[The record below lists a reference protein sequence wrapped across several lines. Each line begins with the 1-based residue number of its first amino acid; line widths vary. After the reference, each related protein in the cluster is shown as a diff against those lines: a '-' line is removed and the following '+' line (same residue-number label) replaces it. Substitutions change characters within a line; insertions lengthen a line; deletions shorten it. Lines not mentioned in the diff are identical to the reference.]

1 MQPRLKTSKM
11 STDLPK
17 DLLGQIKEIFVETF
31 SDHLKKNQVITEG
44 RIYPNEVLLR
54 IGATQGKQLKQ
65 INFLVSMDY
74 KQGKDQVM
82 NLVQVGV
89 DVLATL
95 FDDYF
100 ANQDDADLPRQWT
113 EINADG
119 KKVHI
124 LYSTV
129 NDELESEADRLLGI
143 EKAESFVK
151 EHEGFD
157 EDDEDEA
164 LLAEIKQKLGIADD
178 DDDEVHEDLDEDHDD
193 DDMDDEDLDDDG
205 SDDEEDEKPAK
216 RPTPSKAKSAET
228 GKKPAPA
235 GRAGPSSKKG
245 RH

>member
-129 NDELESEADRLLGI
+129 NDELENEADRLLGI
-143 EKAESFVK
+143 EKNESFVK

-178 DDDEVHEDLDEDHDD
+178 DDDEDHEHHGHHH
-193 DDMDDEDLDDDG
+193 DDEDL
-205 SDDEEDEKPAK
+205 DDEEDEKPAK
-216 RPTPSKAKSAET
+216 RPTAAKAKSAPA
-228 GKKPAPA
+228 KKPAPA
-235 GRAGPSSKKG
+235 GRGGPGGKKG